1 MNRSLAV
8 ALISGA
14 LTAVGVLAI
23 AAVAGAGLRI
33 FHLVSQRL
41 ARHGR
46 GPAPEPERAPR
57 PRMTGEAAQRR
68 LLAAG
73 VRLSTAGRHAARD
86 LTRPRRTGEAS
97 EPGQVADRFARAAGQ
112 LGSGRPDVR
121 LGGIY
126 ALERVAHDSPP
137 HHPAVMDALA
147 AFVREHS
154 HARRS
159 PLARHR
165 QPARHPGRTTPP
177 DVQAAV
183 TAIGRRRAGHDR
195 QLVNLDHAD
204 LPGAHLTRASL
215 AYASLAYADLTGAD
229 LTGADLTAADLTGA
243 DLTGADLTGVHLT
256 GAVLRGADL
265 TRANLTRANLASA
278 GRFGHAGLFG
288 ADLTYANLTGANLK
302 AADLTAANLPG
313 ADLTGADL
321 TGAIFKG
328 ADLTRAKL
336 TRANLT
342 REDLTGAGLFR
353 ANLPGADLTGANL
366 TRADLTRAGLTGAD
380 LTGAGL
386 FDADLAS
393 ANLTGT
399 DLTDA
404 DLLGACWPP
413 DAVIPA
419 GWQRDA
425 GLGPPA
431 TARAPAAVK
440 RPQPSAASLPASQ
453 G

>member
-1 MNRSLAV
+1 MDRSLAA
-8 ALISGA
+8 ALISA
-14 LTAVGVLAI
+14 AVTGVSVLAI

-41 ARHGR
+41 AGHDG
-46 GPAPEPERAPR
+46 GPATGAVRTSR
-57 PRMTGEAAQRR
+57 LRMAWEAAQHR
-68 LLAAG
+68 LLASAA
-73 VRLSTAGRHAARD
+73 RLFAPGRYAARD
-86 LTRPRRTGEAS
+86 VTLSRRTVEAS
-97 EPGQVADRFARAAGQ
+97 ERGQVADRYARAAGQ
-112 LGSGRPDVR
+112 LGSGKLDVR

-126 ALERVAHDSPP
+126 ALERVAYDSPQ
-137 HHPAVMDALA
+137 HHPAVMDVLA

-154 HARRS
+154 RARWS
-159 PLARHR
+159 PLARHK
-165 QPARHPGRTTPP
+165 QTARHPGRTAPP
-177 DVQAAV
+177 DVQAAITV
-183 TAIGRRRAGHDR
+183 IGRRGAGHDC

-204 LPGAHLTRASL
+204 LTAVNLTRANLTYAVL
-215 AYASLAYADLTGAD
+215 AYTSLAYADLTGAD
-229 LTGADLTAADLTGA
+229 LTGADLTGAGLASSDLTGA
-243 DLTGADLTGVHLT
+243 HLT
-256 GAVLRGADL
+256 GAILRGADL
-265 TRANLTRANLASA
+265 TRANLTRANLATEGLF
-278 GRFGHAGLFG
+278 GRAARAGLFG

-302 AADLTAANLPG
+302 SANLSGANLCG

-321 TGAIFKG
+321 TGAIFKD

-353 ANLPGADLTGANL
+353 AGLPGADLTGANL
-366 TRADLTRAGLTGAD
+366 TGADLTRAGLTGAD

-399 DLTDA
+399 DLTGA

-413 DAVIPA
+413 DAVIPV

-425 GLGPPA
+425 DSGRL
-431 TARAPAAVK
+431 R
-440 RPQPSAASLPASQ
+440 RPGHPLL
-453 G
+453 

>member
-8 ALISGA
+8 ALISA
-14 LTAVGVLAI
+14 AVTGVSVLAI
-23 AAVAGAGLRI
+23 AGVAGVGLRI
-33 FHLVSQRL
+33 FHSVSQWL
-41 ARHGR
+41 ARHER
-46 GPAPEPERAPR
+46 GPATEPERTPR
-57 PRMTGEAAQRR
+57 PRMAWEAAQHR
-68 LLAAG
+68 LLTAG
-73 VRLSTAGRHAARD
+73 ARLSAAGRHGARD
-86 LTRPRRTGEAS
+86 VTRPQRTGEAS
-97 EPGQVADRFARAAGQ
+97 EPGQAADRFARAAAE
-112 LGSGRPDVR
+112 LGSGKLDVR

-126 ALERVAHDSPP
+126 ALERVAHDSPE
-137 HHPAVMDALA
+137 HHPAVMDVLA

-154 HARRS
+154 RARWS
-159 PLARHR
+159 PLPRYR
-165 QPARHPGRTTPP
+165 QPARHLGRTTLP
-177 DVQAAV
+177 DVQAAI
-183 TAIGRRRAGHDR
+183 TAIGRRGAGHDR
-195 QLVNLDHAD
+195 QLVNLGYAD

-215 AYASLAYADLTGAD
+215 TYGNLAYANLAHADLTSADLTG
-229 LTGADLTAADLTGA
+229 ADLTGA
-243 DLTGADLTGVHLT
+243 DLTGADLTGVRLT
-256 GAVLRGADL
+256 GAILRGADL
-265 TRANLTRANLASA
+265 IRANLTRANLATA
-278 GRFGHAGLFG
+278 GRFGHAAHTGLLG

-302 AADLTAANLPG
+302 GADLTGANLPG

-366 TRADLTRAGLTGAD
+366 TRADFTRAGLTGAD

-399 DLTDA
+399 DLTGA
-404 DLLGACWPP
+404 DLLGACWPS

-425 GLGPPA
+425 DSGRL
-431 TARAPAAVK
+431 R
-440 RPQPSAASLPASQ
+440 RPGHPLL
-453 G
+453 